1 MHRFRPTVIAS
12 LLFMSSSAVYAQA
25 QENTKVLDVVTVEAS
40 ADASAEGLS
49 KPFAGGQVARGART
63 GILGSQ
69 DMMNTP
75 FSVHSYTN
83 ELIVNQQAKSVGDV
97 LLNDPSVRQARGF
110 GNFQE
115 VYVIRGFPV
124 FSDDIGYNGLYGM
137 LPRQYV
143 AAEFFERVEV
153 LRGAN
158 AFLNGAAPGGSGIG
172 GGINLVPKRAGNDP
186 LTMFTTGVQ
195 SGGQAFVAADV
206 ARRFGA
212 EQSTGLRL
220 NAVRRDGDTTIDDE
234 SRELSAF
241 GLGLDWRSRD
251 VRLSA
256 DLGYQDNRYDGG
268 RPSVTPDATFIPK
281 VPDNKNNY
289 GQPWTYSNE
298 EDVFATVRA
307 EWDIREN
314 ITAWAAG
321 GIRRSEESNS
331 LSGVTVVNRA
341 GDTTAN
347 RFDNE
352 REDDV
357 TTAEVGIRT
366 KFNTGSVGHQV
377 VASAATYAAEERNA
391 FSFNFSGA
399 VLSNLYSPFSSARP
413 DNTTITG
420 DLDDPAR
427 FNEVNTYSYAL
438 ADTLSFADDRLMITL
453 GVRHQTIEQKSYS
466 NVTGVKQ
473 SDYNESAT
481 TPVAGIVLK
490 ATDNLSLYANYIEGL
505 IKGEVAPATSGGQ
518 PVANAGEIFKPYRA
532 EQTEV
537 GLKWQGRNI
546 GASMA
551 VFSTDRPLAYVDANR
566 VFDENGEQRNRGL
579 ELMVY
584 GQPIKGVRVLGGAT
598 FIQAKMRDTAIP
610 AEDDNYAVGV
620 PKQQYNFGAEWD
632 VRALPG
638 LTFEARVV
646 HTSNQYA
653 NAANTLKVGSWSRY
667 DIGTRYV
674 TDIANRLVTF
684 RARIDNLFDEEYWA
698 SVGGFPGANYLVQS
712 MPRTVSVSASIEF

>member
-1 MHRFRPTVIAS
+1 MPSFRPTIIAS
-12 LLFMSSSAVYAQA
+12 LLFASSFAVYAQVPEKSA
-25 QENTKVLDVVTVEAS
+25 VLDVVTVEAS
-40 ADASAEGLS
+40 ADASGEGLP
-49 KPFAGGQVARGART
+49 KPFAGGQVGTGARI
-63 GILGSQ
+63 GILGTQ
-69 DMMNTP
+69 DILSTP

-124 FSDDIGYNGLYGM
+124 FSDDIAYNGLYGM

-143 AAEFFERVEV
+143 GAEFFERVEV

-158 AFLNGAAPGGSGIG
+158 AFLNGAAPGGTGIG
-172 GGINLVPKRAGNDP
+172 GGINLVPKRARNEP

-195 SGGQAFVAADV
+195 SGGQAFAAADV

-212 EQSTGLRL
+212 EESTGLRL
-220 NAVRRDGDTTIDDE
+220 NAVRRDGDTAVDDE
-234 SRELSAF
+234 SRELTAL

-256 DLGYQDNRYDGG
+256 DFGYQDNRLDGG
-268 RPSVTPDATFIPK
+268 RPSVTPAATFIPK

-314 ITAWAAG
+314 VTAWVAG

-331 LSGVTVVNRA
+331 LSGVTVVNPA

-357 TTAEVGIRT
+357 TTGEVGIRSRF
-366 KFNTGSVGHQV
+366 KTGSVGHQV
-377 VASAATYAAEERNA
+377 VASAVTYAAEERNA
-391 FSFNFSGA
+391 FAFNFSGS
-399 VLSNLYSPFSSARP
+399 VLSNLYSPVFSPRP
-413 DNTTITG
+413 DNTFVSG
-420 DLDDPAR
+420 DLDDPGR
-427 FNEVNTYSYAL
+427 FGETNTYSYAL
-438 ADTLSFADDRLMITL
+438 ADTLSFADEQLLVTL
-453 GVRHQTIEQKSYS
+453 GARHQTIEQKSYN
-466 NVTGVKQ
+466 NVTGAKL
-473 SDYNESAT
+473 SDSNESAT
-481 TPVAGIVLK
+481 TPVAGVVFK
-490 ATDNLSLYANYIEGL
+490 ATDNISVYANYIEGL
-505 IKGEVAPATSGGQ
+505 IKGEVAPTTSGGV
-518 PVANAGEIFKPYRA
+518 PVVNAGEVLEPYRA
-532 EQTEV
+532 EQTEI
-537 GLKWQGRNI
+537 GLKWLGKNI
-546 GASMA
+546 GASVA
-551 VFSTDRPLAYVDANR
+551 VFSTDRPLAFVDENQ
-566 VFDENGEQRNRGL
+566 VFGENGEQRNRGL

-584 GQPIKGVRVLGGAT
+584 GEPIRGVRLLGGAT
-598 FIQAKMRDTAIP
+598 FIHAKMLDTANP
-610 AEDDNYAVGV
+610 AEEDNYAIGV

-632 VRALPG
+632 IPAVPG
-638 LTFEARVV
+638 LTLDARVV
-646 HTSNQYA
+646 HTSSQYA
-653 NAANTLKVGSWSRY
+653 NAANTLKVDSWSRY
-667 DIGTRYV
+667 DIGARYL
-674 TDIANRLVTF
+674 TEIANRLVTF

-698 SVGGFPGANYLVQS
+698 SVGGFPGSNYLVQS